1 MGHFTDWT
9 CLFVHLDMFV
19 ENWTF
24 QIVYDMAAVKIIV
37 FLYSV
42 LLLLLLLLFVD
53 ADYIDL
59 VNFLE

>member
-1 MGHFTDWT
+1 
-9 CLFVHLDMFV
+9 MFV

-59 VNFLE
+59 VNFLD